1 MNTPSQEVCKQ
12 RPGSEAWWQCP
23 RRYFSTGLSNL
34 QTWRQDVPRPTSW
47 HDAAHLCVLGVG
59 GGVHVPLTFWWGQE
73 TGEHLTEGCR
83 KLHWP
88 GERWTFG
95 IPGLRSELGRDK
107 GCHSLWG
114 GRGKGKEGTQRDLRE
129 VEGRDP
135 RPRPVLGQ

>member
-1 MNTPSQEVCKQ
+1 M
-12 RPGSEAWWQCP
+12 RPGGSALG
-23 RRYFSTGLSNL
+23 RISVLDLAIY
-34 QTWRQDVPRPTSW
+34 RPGVRT
-47 HDAAHLCVLGVG
+47 HHGPLPGMTQHICVCVWG
-59 GGVHVPLTFWWGQE
+59 GGVHVPLTFWWGQD

-95 IPGLRSELGRDK
+95 IPGLRSELGWDK

-114 GRGKGKEGTQRDLRE
+114 GREKGREGTQRDLRE